1 MTYADDRARALSG
14 ADLDVSLLAQDQY
27 FREIAWLQPLSYEEQ
42 DVLLRRVRRG
52 NAERLQLC
60 PNQWVLS
67 LAKHARERLVEAY
80 QPLVVSIAR
89 RRHFLLRT
97 MELLDVI
104 QEGNLGLLAALDD
117 YDEKASLACPFPS
130 LAAVRIKQALSAVAR
145 DRGFFIRLPVEKQAM
160 LTRKALVESQ
170 LRDYLER
177 PPLLCEVAEV
187 MNVSEGTLQQVLDL
201 SEGRRVGSLQAM
213 LESREISEDRLP
225 FTSLYASSVISED
238 ARQQE
243 LAATFQHVFE
253 SVLPE
258 QQREILELS
267 YGFGDAPGL
276 PRPHVVI
283 AEMMGVGESQ
293 IHGQEKRAIKRLA
306 GLLEPVVM
314 ADGRLSCTFHDVYT
328 DEYCTLSEAAALLDI
343 LVSQVK
349 RCASLGLLP
358 GEKCSRSHTRGQKE
372 WVFKK
377 ADVIAF
383 KQKLSE
389 APIRLSARRRE
400 NASLAAARRSALL
413 PSVVA

>member
-1 MTYADDRARALSG
+1 MTYATDRARALSG
-14 ADLDVSLLAQDQY
+14 ADLDVSLLARDQY
-27 FREIAWLQPLSYEEQ
+27 FREIAWIEPLSYEEQ
-42 DVLLRRVRRG
+42 DKLLRRVLRG
-52 NAERLQLC
+52 NAERLQPC
-60 PNQWVLS
+60 PNQWILS
-67 LAKHARERLVEAY
+67 LAKHARECLVEVY
-80 QPLVVSIAR
+80 QPLVVAIAR
-89 RRHFLLRT
+89 RRRFLLGS

-104 QEGNLGLLAALDD
+104 QEGNLGLLRALDE
-117 YDEKASLACPFPS
+117 YDEKAYQACSFPTV
-130 LAAVRIKQALSAVAR
+130 AMVHIKQALSAVVR

-160 LTRKALVESQ
+160 LTRKTIVESQ
-170 LRDYLER
+170 LRDYLGR
-177 PPLLCEVAEV
+177 SPSLAEVAE
-187 MNVSEGTLQQVLDL
+187 MMDVSEETLQQVLDL
-201 SEGRRVGSLQAM
+201 SEGRTVGSLHA
-213 LESREISEDRLP
+213 LIESREIAEDRVS
-225 FTSLYASSVISED
+225 FTSLYASAVVSED

-243 LAATFQHVFE
+243 LAATFQHVLA

-293 IHGQEKRAIKRLA
+293 IHGQEKRAIKRLV

-349 RCASLGLLP
+349 RCACLGLLP
-358 GEKCSRSHTRGQKE
+358 GEKCSRPHTRGQKE

-383 KQKLSE
+383 KQQLPT
-389 APIRLSARRRE
+389 APIKLASRRRDHG
-400 NASLAAARRSALL
+400 LKQARLSALL